1 MSFNHLLNSKVSNV
15 CIMIKLINLF
25 SWCDNDILMKFEFV
39 FDLMSEE
46 PHLNDIIEDSLLA
59 NSLMDLIYHWYLSL
73 FFCNNFQ
80 NVSNKHYRFY
90 IHIVATDMNCY
101 EWFRFLNTLRKDC
114 FNLRFREI
122 HWADV

>member
-1 MSFNHLLNSKVSNV
+1 
-15 CIMIKLINLF
+15 MIKLINLF

-46 PHLNDIIEDSLLA
+46 PHLNDIIKDSLLA

-101 EWFRFLNTLRKDC
+101 E
-114 FNLRFREI
+114 
-122 HWADV
+122 